1 MFRIIFVQYYG
12 YVTSGVFVMLSV
24 YLLHILHYNYNLIK
38 RLKVGCLIIGWLR
51 GPLVLTLLYTT
62 PVLKVKERKVKV
74 TCWDQQFEIFK
85 LFFFKENELE
95 FQRLQSL
102 LNDCNTKKMTFKNES
117 LLKDNSTAE
126 IWRRLGILASGWET
140 GTNSR

>member
-1 MFRIIFVQYYG
+1 
-12 YVTSGVFVMLSV
+12 MLD
-24 YLLHILHYNYNLIK
+24 N
-38 RLKVGCLIIGWLR
+38 RLVEGTV
-51 GPLVLTLLYTT
+51 LVLTLLYTT

-126 IWRRLGILASGWET
+126 IWRRLGILASDWET

>member
-38 RLKVGCLIIGWLR
+38 RLKVGCLMIGWLR
-51 GPLVLTLLYTT
+51 GPLGLTLLYTT